1 MSSIFKI
8 LIVGCGELGSRHLQ
22 AVATLPMV
30 EEIVVVDS
38 NSVALQTGQ
47 CRLKDLQ
54 GLSPRTTFH
63 WLSSLEEVKG
73 TYDLCIVGTLAK
85 GRCSLIKKIVNQ
97 LGIRQFLI
105 EKIVSQSSS
114 EYADLLQ
121 FAEKNRLE
129 IWINCKT
136 RTYPIHQ
143 HVKKQLRPGEPI
155 LFSAMGGNHG
165 LANNGVHTADLFI
178 FYDESPEI
186 HLVSS
191 AIEPALHVS
200 KRGKD
205 IFDLSG
211 TLTGKTNKGSTF
223 MLSYAGDHVASEQFS
238 VSTKSYRCIIDQ
250 MLRWAFENDGEKG
263 GPWRPLPFEGN
274 LMVSQMTK
282 TFVTEIFEK
291 KNCQL
296 PLLNECWP
304 AHRFIL
310 DALQPH
316 FNQLSGEK
324 WNHCPVT

>member
-1 MSSIFKI
+1 MNEKFKI

-22 AVATLPMV
+22 AVATLPTV

-38 NSVALQTGQ
+38 NATAIQTGQ
-47 CRLKDLQ
+47 SRLKDLP
-54 GLSPRTTFH
+54 GLSSHITFR
-63 WLSSLEEVKG
+63 WLSSLEAVKG
-73 TYDLCIVGTLAK
+73 TYDLCIVATLAQ
-85 GRCSLIKKIVNQ
+85 GRCALIKKIANQ

-121 FAEKNRLE
+121 FAEANRLE
-129 IWINCKT
+129 IRVNCKT
-136 RTYPIHQ
+136 RAYPIHQ

-165 LANNGVHTADLFI
+165 LANNGVHTSDLFI

-186 HLVSS
+186 QLVSS
-191 AIEPALHVS
+191 AIEPTLHVS

-211 TLTGKTNKGSTF
+211 TLTGKTDKGSTF

-238 VSTKSYRCIIDQ
+238 IVTKSYRCIIDQ

-263 GPWRPLPFEGN
+263 SPWRPLPFEGN

-282 TFVTEIFEK
+282 TFVTEMFEK
-291 KNCQL
+291 RNCHL

-316 FNQLSGEK
+316 FNRLSGEK
-324 WNHCPVT
+324 RNHCPVT